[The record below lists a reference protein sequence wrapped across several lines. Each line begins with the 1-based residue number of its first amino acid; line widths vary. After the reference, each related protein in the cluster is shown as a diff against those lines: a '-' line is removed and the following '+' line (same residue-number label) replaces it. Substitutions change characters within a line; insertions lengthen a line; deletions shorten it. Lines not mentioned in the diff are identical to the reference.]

1 MKLKSFKLTNNI
13 IYYLTAFCLPFVILF
28 LALLAEDITL
38 NGETT
43 ILASDG
49 FHQYVI
55 FAENLRNILHGSD
68 SLFYTFT
75 SGLGL
80 NFYALISYYLGSFF
94 SPLVYFFSLKSMP
107 DAIYLF
113 TLLKVACMG
122 LSSFYSL
129 RQLYPKVLKPFTVI
143 LSTSYALMS
152 FAISQIEINMWL
164 DVFILL
170 PLIILGLHR
179 LLNQKKFV
187 LYYITLTILF
197 IQNYYFGFMVAIFLV
212 LYFHVQVSKEK
223 HWKTIGR
230 QFIDF
235 TIVSILAGL
244 SSCVMLLPTYLDLS
258 THGEKFSTFTEW
270 FTENSWFLDLFAKNF
285 VGSYDTTKFG
295 SIPMIYVGIFPLIL
309 AIIFFTIKSIK
320 WQTRLACSVVLL
332 LIIASFYLE
341 PLDLMWQGMHSP
353 NMFLHRYSWTFSIII
368 ILLAAETLSHLK
380 ELIVK
385 HYLIGIIPLVVG
397 FLATTLLKSHYQFL
411 EAPQII
417 ITFSFLMAYAI
428 ILTSYAKQYL
438 TFNLF
443 VSFTLLFTL
452 FEISLNTYYQIN
464 ALNNEWVF
472 PSRQSYELHLTDTEQ
487 LIQKAN
493 KLKTTFYRTE
503 ELLPQTGN
511 DSMKYNYHGISQFSS
526 IRNTTSSSTLD
537 RLGFKSTGT
546 NLNLRYQNNTLLMDS
561 LFAVKYNLSETDV
574 NKFGF
579 HYVSDSGDT
588 SLYENQYASQLAIL
602 TNGLYKDVDFS
613 VNTLDNQTNLIN
625 NLTGLSER
633 YFTRVASQLTGGAN
647 LLNGRVTS
655 SNDDELNAHANYDL
669 TVAPN
674 TQLYVSVPNITFSNE
689 NSQKV
694 QITVNGRTVDYTTDN
709 AYTFFDLGYFE
720 DSQVL
725 RVTLTF
731 PENNQ
736 VSFNQPNFYA
746 LDIANYQ
753 KAMTII
759 DNQNVKVTTHKNTVT
774 ATYKTNKTSSL
785 FFTIPYD
792 KGWTATQNGQ
802 KITLSKAQDGF
813 MKVDVKPGK
822 GKVIL
827 TYVPTGFKEGVVLS
841 LIGITL
847 FASYNTVRKRKKQ
860 KEVR

>member
-1 MKLKSFKLTNNI
+1 MKLKSFKLTNNT
-13 IYYLTAFCLPFVILF
+13 IYYLTAFFLPFVILF
-28 LALLAEDITL
+28 LALLAENISF

-94 SPLVYFFSLKSMP
+94 SPFVYFFSLKSMP

-122 LSSFYSL
+122 LTSFYSL

-143 LSTSYALMS
+143 LSSSYALMS

-170 PLIILGLHR
+170 PLIILGLNR
-179 LLNQKKFV
+179 LLNQKKFI
-187 LYYITLTILF
+187 LYYLTLTILF
-197 IQNYYFGFMVAIFLV
+197 IQNYYFGYMVAIFLV
-212 LYFHVQVSKEK
+212 LYFLVQISKEN
-223 HWKTIGR
+223 HWKIRGR
-230 QFIDF
+230 QFVDF
-235 TIVSILAGL
+235 TVVSILAGL

-285 VGSYDTTKFG
+285 VGAYDTTKFG

-320 WQTRLACSVVLL
+320 WQTRLAYGIVLL

-353 NMFLHRYSWTFSIII
+353 NMFLHRYSWAFSLMV
-368 ILLAAETLSHLK
+368 ILLAAETLSRLK
-380 ELIVK
+380 ELTVK
-385 HYLIGIIPLVVG
+385 HYLIGIVPLGLG
-397 FLATTLLKSHYQFL
+397 FLTTVLLKNHYQFL
-411 EAPQII
+411 ETPQII
-417 ITFSFLMAYAI
+417 ITFSFLAAYTI
-428 ILTSYAKQYL
+428 ILISYAKQYL

-443 VSFTLLFTL
+443 ISFTLLFTV
-452 FEISLNTYYQIN
+452 FETSLNTYYQIT
-464 ALNNEWVF
+464 ALNSEWVF
-472 PSRQSYELHLTDTEQ
+472 PSRQSYELNLTDTEK
-487 LIQKAN
+487 LIQKSQ
-493 KLKTTFYRTE
+493 KLNTTFYRTE

-579 HYVSDSGDT
+579 RYLDNSGNT

-602 TNGLYKDVDFS
+602 TNGLYKDIDFS
-613 VNTLDNQTNLIN
+613 VNTLDNQTNWMN
-625 NLTGLSER
+625 NLTGLSEK
-633 YFTRVASQLTGGAN
+633 YFTRVASQLSGGAN
-647 LLNGRVTS
+647 LLNGRVTT
-655 SNDDELNAHANYDL
+655 SNDGQLNSHADYNL

-674 TQLYVSVPNITFSNE
+674 TQLYISVPNITFSNE

-694 QITVNGRTVDYTTDN
+694 QITVNGKMAEYTTDN

-720 DSQVL
+720 DSQTL
-725 RVTLTF
+725 YVTLSF

-746 LDIANYQ
+746 LDTTSYQ
-753 KAMTII
+753 KAMEII
-759 DNQNVKVTTHKNTVT
+759 NRQKVKVTTNKNTVT
-774 ATYKTNKTSSL
+774 ATYKADKASSL
-785 FFTIPYD
+785 LFTIPYD

-813 MKVDVKPGK
+813 MKVDVKSGK
-822 GKVIL
+822 GKIIL
-827 TYVPTGFKEGVVLS
+827 TYLPTGFKEGVMLS
-841 LIGITL
+841 SVGLLL
-847 FASYNTVRKRKKQ
+847 FICYNIARKRKK
-860 KEVR
+860 

>member
-1 MKLKSFKLTNNI
+1 MKLKSFKLTNNT
-13 IYYLTAFCLPFVILF
+13 IYYLIAFFLPFVILF
-28 LALLAEDITL
+28 LALLAENISF

-94 SPLVYFFSLKSMP
+94 SPFVYFFSLKSMP

-122 LSSFYSL
+122 LTSFYSL

-143 LSTSYALMS
+143 LSSSYALMS

-170 PLIILGLHR
+170 PLIILGLNR
-179 LLNQKKFV
+179 LLNQKKFI
-187 LYYITLTILF
+187 LYYLTLTILF
-197 IQNYYFGFMVAIFLV
+197 IQNYYFGYMVAIFLV
-212 LYFHVQVSKEK
+212 LYFLVQISKEN
-223 HWKTIGR
+223 HWKIRGR
-230 QFIDF
+230 QFVDF
-235 TIVSILAGL
+235 TVVSILAGL
-244 SSCVMLLPTYLDLS
+244 SSCVMLLSTYLDLS

-285 VGSYDTTKFG
+285 VGAYDTTKFG

-320 WQTRLACSVVLL
+320 WQTRLASGIVLL

-353 NMFLHRYSWTFSIII
+353 NMFLHRYSWAFSLMV
-368 ILLAAETLSHLK
+368 ILLAAETLSRLK
-380 ELIVK
+380 ELTVK
-385 HYLIGIIPLVVG
+385 HYLIGIVPLGLG
-397 FLATTLLKSHYQFL
+397 FLATVLLKNHYQFL

-417 ITFSFLMAYAI
+417 ITFSFLAAYTI
-428 ILTSYAKQYL
+428 ILISYAKQYL

-443 VSFTLLFTL
+443 ISFTLLFTV
-452 FEISLNTYYQIN
+452 FETSLNTYYQIT
-464 ALNNEWVF
+464 ALNSEWVF
-472 PSRQSYELHLTDTEQ
+472 PSRQSYELNLTDTEK
-487 LIQKAN
+487 LIQKSQ
-493 KLKTTFYRTE
+493 KLNTTFYRTE

-579 HYVSDSGDT
+579 RYLDNSGNT

-613 VNTLDNQTNLIN
+613 VNTLDNQTNWMN
-625 NLTGLSER
+625 NLTGLSEK
-633 YFTRVASQLTGGAN
+633 YFTRVPSQLSGGAN
-647 LLNGRVTS
+647 ILNDRVTT
-655 SNDDELNAHANYDL
+655 SNDGQLNSHADYNL

-674 TQLYVSVPNITFSNE
+674 TQLYISVPNITFSNE

-694 QITVNGRTVDYTTDN
+694 QITVNGKTVEYTTDN

-720 DSQVL
+720 DSQTL
-725 RVTLTF
+725 HVTLSF

-746 LDIANYQ
+746 LDTTSYQ
-753 KAMTII
+753 KAMEII
-759 DNQNVKVTTHKNTVT
+759 NRQKVKVTTNKNTVT
-774 ATYKTNKTSSL
+774 ATYKADKASSL
-785 FFTIPYD
+785 LFTIPYD

-813 MKVDVKPGK
+813 MKVDVKSGK
-822 GKVIL
+822 GKVVL
-827 TYVPTGFKEGVVLS
+827 TYLPTGFKEGTMLS
-841 LIGITL
+841 SVGLLL
-847 FASYNTVRKRKKQ
+847 FICYNIARKRKK
-860 KEVR
+860 

>member
-1 MKLKSFKLTNNI
+1 MKLKSFKLTNNT
-13 IYYLTAFCLPFVILF
+13 IYYLTAFFLPFVILF
-28 LALLAEDITL
+28 LALLAENISF

-94 SPLVYFFSLKSMP
+94 SPFVYFFSLKSMP

-122 LSSFYSL
+122 LTSFYSL
-129 RQLYPKVLKPFTVI
+129 RQLYPKVLKPFTVV
-143 LSTSYALMS
+143 LSSSYALMS

-170 PLIILGLHR
+170 PLIILGLNR
-179 LLNQKKFV
+179 LLNQKKFI
-187 LYYITLTILF
+187 LYYLTLTILF
-197 IQNYYFGFMVAIFLV
+197 IQNYYFGYMVAIFLV
-212 LYFHVQVSKEK
+212 LYFLVQISKESRLK
-223 HWKTIGR
+223 VIGR
-230 QFIDF
+230 QLLDF
-235 TIVSILAGL
+235 TAVSTLAGL

-285 VGSYDTTKFG
+285 IGAYDTTKFG
-295 SIPMIYVGIFPLIL
+295 SIPMIYVGILPLIL

-320 WQTRLACSVVLL
+320 WQTRLASGIVLL

-353 NMFLHRYSWTFSIII
+353 NMFLHRYSWAFSLMV
-368 ILLAAETLSHLK
+368 ILLAAETLSRLK
-380 ELIVK
+380 ELTVK
-385 HYLIGIIPLVVG
+385 HYLVGIVPLGLG
-397 FLATTLLKSHYQFL
+397 FLATVLLKNHYQFL

-417 ITFSFLMAYAI
+417 ITFSFLAAYAI
-428 ILTSYAKQYL
+428 ILISYAKQYL

-443 VSFTLLFTL
+443 ISFTLLFTV
-452 FEISLNTYYQIN
+452 FETSLNTYYQIT

-472 PSRQSYELHLTDTEQ
+472 PSRQSYELNLTDTEK
-487 LIQKAN
+487 LIQKSQSLN
-493 KLKTTFYRTE
+493 TTFYRTE
-503 ELLPQTGN
+503 ELIPQTGN

-579 HYVSDSGDT
+579 RYLDNSGNT

-613 VNTLDNQTNLIN
+613 VNTLDNQTNWMN
-625 NLTGLSER
+625 NLTGLSEK
-633 YFTRVASQLTGGAN
+633 YFTRVASQLSGGVN
-647 LLNGRVTS
+647 LLNGRVTT
-655 SNDDELNAHANYDL
+655 SNDGQLNSHADYNL

-674 TQLYVSVPNITFSNE
+674 TQLYISVPNITFSNE

-694 QITVNGRTVDYTTDN
+694 QITVNGKTAEYTTDN

-720 DSQVL
+720 DSQTL
-725 RVTLTF
+725 HVTLSF

-746 LDIANYQ
+746 LDTTSYQ
-753 KAMTII
+753 KAMEII
-759 DNQNVKVTTHKNTVT
+759 NHQKVKVTTNKNTVT
-774 ATYKTNKTSSL
+774 ATYKADKASSL
-785 FFTIPYD
+785 LFTIPYD
-792 KGWTATQNGQ
+792 KGWTATQNGK

-813 MKVDVKPGK
+813 MKVDVKSGK
-822 GKVIL
+822 GKLIL
-827 TYVPTGFKEGVVLS
+827 TYLPTGFKEGAMLS
-841 LIGITL
+841 SVGLLL
-847 FASYNTVRKRKKQ
+847 FICYNIARKRKK
-860 KEVR
+860 

>member
-1 MKLKSFKLTNNI
+1 MKLKSFKLTNNT
-13 IYYLTAFCLPFVILF
+13 IYYLTAFFLPFVILF
-28 LALLAEDITL
+28 LALLAENISF

-94 SPLVYFFSLKSMP
+94 SPFVYFFSLKSMP

-122 LSSFYSL
+122 LTSFYSL

-143 LSTSYALMS
+143 LSSSYALMS

-170 PLIILGLHR
+170 PLIILGLNR
-179 LLNQKKFV
+179 LLNQKKFI
-187 LYYITLTILF
+187 LYYLTLTILF
-197 IQNYYFGFMVAIFLV
+197 IQNYYFGYMVAIFLV
-212 LYFHVQVSKEK
+212 LYFLVQISKEN
-223 HWKTIGR
+223 HWKIRGR
-230 QFIDF
+230 QFVDF
-235 TIVSILAGL
+235 TVVSILAGL

-285 VGSYDTTKFG
+285 VGAYDTTKFG

-309 AIIFFTIKSIK
+309 AIIFFIIKSIK
-320 WQTRLACSVVLL
+320 WQTRLAYGIVLL

-353 NMFLHRYSWTFSIII
+353 NMFLHRYSWAFSLIV
-368 ILLAAETLSHLK
+368 ILLAAETLSRLK
-380 ELIVK
+380 ELTVK
-385 HYLIGIIPLVVG
+385 HYLIGIVPLGLG
-397 FLATTLLKSHYQFL
+397 FLTTVLLKNHYQFL
-411 EAPQII
+411 ETPQII
-417 ITFSFLMAYAI
+417 ITFSFLAAYTI
-428 ILTSYAKQYL
+428 ILISYAKQYL

-443 VSFTLLFTL
+443 ISFTLLFTV
-452 FEISLNTYYQIN
+452 FETSLNTYYQIT
-464 ALNNEWVF
+464 ALNSEWVF
-472 PSRQSYELHLTDTEQ
+472 PSRQSYELNLTDTEK
-487 LIQKAN
+487 LIQKSQ
-493 KLKTTFYRTE
+493 KLNTTFYRTE

-579 HYVSDSGDT
+579 RYLDNSGNT

-602 TNGLYKDVDFS
+602 TNGLYKDIDFS
-613 VNTLDNQTNLIN
+613 VNTLDNQTNWMN
-625 NLTGLSER
+625 NLTGLSEK
-633 YFTRVASQLTGGAN
+633 YFTRVASQLSGGAN
-647 LLNGRVTS
+647 LLNGRVTT
-655 SNDDELNAHANYDL
+655 SNDGQLNSHADYNL

-674 TQLYVSVPNITFSNE
+674 TQLYISVPNITFSNE

-694 QITVNGRTVDYTTDN
+694 QITVNGKMAEYTTDN

-720 DSQVL
+720 DSQTL
-725 RVTLTF
+725 YVTLSF

-746 LDIANYQ
+746 LDTTSYQ
-753 KAMTII
+753 KAMEII
-759 DNQNVKVTTHKNTVT
+759 NRQKVKVTTNKNTVT
-774 ATYKTNKTSSL
+774 ATYKADKASSL
-785 FFTIPYD
+785 LFTIPYD

-813 MKVDVKPGK
+813 MKVDVKSGK

-827 TYVPTGFKEGVVLS
+827 TYLPTGFKEGTMLS
-841 LIGITL
+841 SVGLLL
-847 FASYNTVRKRKKQ
+847 FICYNIARKRKK
-860 KEVR
+860 

>member
-1 MKLKSFKLTNNI
+1 MTFKSFKLTNNT
-13 IYYLTAFCLPFVILF
+13 IYYLTAFFLPFVILF
-28 LALLAEDITL
+28 LALLAENISF

-94 SPLVYFFSLKSMP
+94 SPFVYFFSLKSMP

-122 LSSFYSL
+122 LTSFYSL

-143 LSTSYALMS
+143 LSSSYALMS

-170 PLIILGLHR
+170 PLIILGLNR
-179 LLNQKKFV
+179 LLNQKKFI
-187 LYYITLTILF
+187 LYYLTLTILF
-197 IQNYYFGFMVAIFLV
+197 IQNYYFGYMVAIFLV
-212 LYFHVQVSKEK
+212 LYFLVQISKEN
-223 HWKTIGR
+223 HWKIRGR
-230 QFIDF
+230 QFVDF
-235 TIVSILAGL
+235 TVVSILAGL

-285 VGSYDTTKFG
+285 VGAYDTTKFG

-309 AIIFFTIKSIK
+309 AIIFFIIKSIK
-320 WQTRLACSVVLL
+320 WQTRLAYGIVLL

-353 NMFLHRYSWTFSIII
+353 NMFLHRYSWAFSLIV
-368 ILLAAETLSHLK
+368 ILLAAETLSRLK
-380 ELIVK
+380 ELTVK
-385 HYLIGIIPLVVG
+385 HYLIGIVPLGLG
-397 FLATTLLKSHYQFL
+397 FLTTVLLKNHYQFL
-411 EAPQII
+411 ETPQII
-417 ITFSFLMAYAI
+417 ITFSFLAAYTI
-428 ILTSYAKQYL
+428 ILISYAKQYL

-443 VSFTLLFTL
+443 ISFTLLFTV
-452 FEISLNTYYQIN
+452 FETSLNTYYQIT
-464 ALNNEWVF
+464 ALNSEWVF
-472 PSRQSYELHLTDTEQ
+472 PSRQSYELNLTDTEK
-487 LIQKAN
+487 LIQKSQ
-493 KLKTTFYRTE
+493 KLNTTFYRTE

-579 HYVSDSGDT
+579 RYLDNSGNT

-602 TNGLYKDVDFS
+602 TNGLYKDIDFS
-613 VNTLDNQTNLIN
+613 VNTLDNQTNWMN
-625 NLTGLSER
+625 NLTGLSEK
-633 YFTRVASQLTGGAN
+633 YFTRVASQLSGGAN
-647 LLNGRVTS
+647 LLNGRVTT
-655 SNDDELNAHANYDL
+655 SNDGQLNSHADYNL

-674 TQLYVSVPNITFSNE
+674 TQLYISVPNITFSNE

-694 QITVNGRTVDYTTDN
+694 QITVNGKMAEYTTDN

-720 DSQVL
+720 DSQTL
-725 RVTLTF
+725 YVTLSF

-746 LDIANYQ
+746 LDTTSYQ
-753 KAMTII
+753 KAMEII
-759 DNQNVKVTTHKNTVT
+759 NRQKVKVTTNKNTVT
-774 ATYKTNKTSSL
+774 ATYKADKASSL
-785 FFTIPYD
+785 LFTIPYD

-813 MKVDVKPGK
+813 MKVDVKSGK

-827 TYVPTGFKEGVVLS
+827 TYLPTGFKEGTMLS
-841 LIGITL
+841 SVGLLL
-847 FASYNTVRKRKKQ
+847 FICYNIARKRKK
-860 KEVR
+860 

>member
-1 MKLKSFKLTNNI
+1 MKLKSFKLTNNT
-13 IYYLTAFCLPFVILF
+13 IYYLTAFFLPFVILF
-28 LALLAEDITL
+28 LALLAENISF

-94 SPLVYFFSLKSMP
+94 SPFVYFFSLKSMP
-107 DAIYLF
+107 NAIYLF

-122 LSSFYSL
+122 LTSFYSL

-143 LSTSYALMS
+143 LSSSYALMS

-170 PLIILGLHR
+170 PLIILGLNR
-179 LLNQKKFV
+179 LLNQKKFI
-187 LYYITLTILF
+187 LYYLTLTILF
-197 IQNYYFGFMVAIFLV
+197 IQNYYFGYMVAIFLV
-212 LYFHVQVSKEK
+212 LYFLVQISKESRLK
-223 HWKTIGR
+223 VIGR
-230 QFIDF
+230 QFVDF
-235 TIVSILAGL
+235 TVVSILAGV

-285 VGSYDTTKFG
+285 VGAYDTTKFG

-320 WQTRLACSVVLL
+320 WQTRLAYSIVLL

-353 NMFLHRYSWTFSIII
+353 NMFLHRYSWAFSLMV
-368 ILLAAETLSHLK
+368 ILLAAKTLSRLK
-380 ELIVK
+380 ELTVK
-385 HYLIGIIPLVVG
+385 HYLIGIVPLGLG
-397 FLATTLLKSHYQFL
+397 FLTTVLLKNHYQFL

-417 ITFSFLMAYAI
+417 ITFSFLAAYTI
-428 ILTSYAKQYL
+428 ILISYAKQYL

-443 VSFTLLFTL
+443 ISFTLLFTV
-452 FEISLNTYYQIN
+452 FETSLNTYYQIT
-464 ALNNEWVF
+464 ALNSEWVF
-472 PSRQSYELHLTDTEQ
+472 PSRQSYELNLTDTEK
-487 LIQKAN
+487 LIQKSQ
-493 KLKTTFYRTE
+493 KLNTTFYRTE

-579 HYVSDSGDT
+579 RYLDNSGNT

-602 TNGLYKDVDFS
+602 TNGLYKDIDFS
-613 VNTLDNQTNLIN
+613 VNTLDNQTNWMN
-625 NLTGLSER
+625 NLTGLSEK
-633 YFTRVASQLTGGAN
+633 YFTRVASQLSGGAN
-647 LLNGRVTS
+647 LLNGRVTT
-655 SNDDELNAHANYDL
+655 SNDGQLNSHADYNL

-674 TQLYVSVPNITFSNE
+674 TQLYISVPNITFSNE

-694 QITVNGRTVDYTTDN
+694 QITVNGKTAEYTTDN

-720 DSQVL
+720 DSQTL
-725 RVTLTF
+725 HVTLSF

-736 VSFNQPNFYA
+736 VSFNQSNFYA
-746 LDIANYQ
+746 LDTTSYQ
-753 KAMTII
+753 KAMEII
-759 DNQNVKVTTHKNTVT
+759 NRQKVKVTTNKNTVT
-774 ATYKTNKTSSL
+774 ATYKADKASSL
-785 FFTIPYD
+785 LFTIPYD

-813 MKVDVKPGK
+813 MKVDVKSGK
-822 GKVIL
+822 GKVVL
-827 TYVPTGFKEGVVLS
+827 TYLPTGFKEGVMLS
-841 LIGITL
+841 SVGLLL
-847 FASYNTVRKRKKQ
+847 FICYNIARKRKK
-860 KEVR
+860 

>member
-1 MKLKSFKLTNNI
+1 MTFKSFKLTKNKL
-13 IYYLTAFCLPFVILF
+13 YYAAAFCLPLFILF
-28 LALLAEDITL
+28 FALLAENITF
-38 NGETT
+38 NSETT

-68 SLFYTFT
+68 SIFYTFT

-94 SPLVYFFSLKSMP
+94 SPLVYFFSLKTMP

-122 LSSFYSL
+122 LSCFYSL
-129 RQLYPKVLKPFTVI
+129 RKLYPKVLESFTII

-170 PLIILGLHR
+170 PLIILGLNR
-179 LLNQKKFV
+179 LIFQKRFI
-187 LYYITLTILF
+187 LYYVSLTILF
-197 IQNYYFGFMVAIFLV
+197 IQNYYFGFMVAIFLT
-212 LYFHVQVSKEK
+212 LYFLVQLSKNTT
-223 HWKTIGR
+223 WKVIGR

-235 TIVSILAGL
+235 TVVSILAGL

-285 VGSYDTTKFG
+285 VGAYDTTKFG

-320 WQTRLACSVVLL
+320 WQTRLAYGIVLL

-353 NMFLHRYSWTFSIII
+353 NMFLHRYSWAFSLMV
-368 ILLAAETLSHLK
+368 ILLAAETLSRLK
-380 ELIVK
+380 ELTVK
-385 HYLIGIIPLVVG
+385 HYLIGIVPLGLG
-397 FLATTLLKSHYQFL
+397 FLTTVLLKNHYQFL

-417 ITFSFLMAYAI
+417 ITFSFLAAYTI
-428 ILTSYAKQYL
+428 ILISYAKQYL

-443 VSFTLLFTL
+443 ISFTLLFTV
-452 FEISLNTYYQIN
+452 FETSLNTYYQIT
-464 ALNNEWVF
+464 ALNSEWVF
-472 PSRQSYELHLTDTEQ
+472 PSRQSYELNLTDTEK
-487 LIQKAN
+487 LIQKSQ
-493 KLKTTFYRTE
+493 KLNTTFYRTE

-579 HYVSDSGDT
+579 RYLDNSGNT

-602 TNGLYKDVDFS
+602 TNGLYKDIDFS
-613 VNTLDNQTNLIN
+613 VNTLDNQTNWMN
-625 NLTGLSER
+625 NLTGLSEK
-633 YFTRVASQLTGGAN
+633 YFTRVASQLSGGAN
-647 LLNGRVTS
+647 LLNGRVTT
-655 SNDDELNAHANYDL
+655 SNDGQLNSHADYNL

-674 TQLYVSVPNITFSNE
+674 TQLYISVPNITFSNE

-694 QITVNGRTVDYTTDN
+694 QITVNGKMAEYTTDN

-720 DSQVL
+720 DSQTL
-725 RVTLTF
+725 HVTLSF

-746 LDIANYQ
+746 LDTTSYQ
-753 KAMTII
+753 KAMEII
-759 DNQNVKVTTHKNTVT
+759 NRQKVKVTTNKNTVT
-774 ATYKTNKTSSL
+774 ATYKADKASSL
-785 FFTIPYD
+785 LFTIPYD

-813 MKVDVKPGK
+813 MKVDVESGK
-822 GKVIL
+822 GKVVL
-827 TYVPTGFKEGVVLS
+827 TYLPTGFKEGVMLS
-841 LIGITL
+841 SVGLLL
-847 FASYNTVRKRKKQ
+847 FICYNIARKRKK
-860 KEVR
+860 

>member
-1 MKLKSFKLTNNI
+1 MKLKSFKLTNNT
-13 IYYLTAFCLPFVILF
+13 IYYLTAFFLPFVILF
-28 LALLAEDITL
+28 LALLAENISF

-94 SPLVYFFSLKSMP
+94 SPFVYFFSLKSMP

-122 LSSFYSL
+122 LTSFYSL
-129 RQLYPKVLKPFTVI
+129 RQLYSKVLKPFTVI
-143 LSTSYALMS
+143 LSSSYALMS

-170 PLIILGLHR
+170 PLIILGLNR
-179 LLNQKKFV
+179 LLNQKKFI
-187 LYYITLTILF
+187 LYYLTLTILF
-197 IQNYYFGFMVAIFLV
+197 IQNYYFGYMVAIFLV
-212 LYFHVQVSKEK
+212 LYFLVQISKEN
-223 HWKTIGR
+223 HWKIRGR
-230 QFIDF
+230 QFVDF
-235 TIVSILAGL
+235 TVVSILAGL

-285 VGSYDTTKFG
+285 VGAYDTTKFG

-320 WQTRLACSVVLL
+320 WQTRLAYGIVLL

-353 NMFLHRYSWTFSIII
+353 NMFLHRYSWAFSLMV
-368 ILLAAETLSHLK
+368 ILLAAETLSRLK
-380 ELIVK
+380 ELTVK
-385 HYLIGIIPLVVG
+385 HYLIGIVPLGLG
-397 FLATTLLKSHYQFL
+397 FLTTVLLKNHYQFL

-417 ITFSFLMAYAI
+417 ITFSFLAAYTI
-428 ILTSYAKQYL
+428 ILISYAKQYL

-443 VSFTLLFTL
+443 ISFTLLFTV
-452 FEISLNTYYQIN
+452 FETSLNTYYQIT
-464 ALNNEWVF
+464 ALNSEWVF
-472 PSRQSYELHLTDTEQ
+472 PSRQSYELNLTDTEK
-487 LIQKAN
+487 LIQKSQ
-493 KLKTTFYRTE
+493 KLNTTFYRTE

-579 HYVSDSGDT
+579 RYLDNSGNT

-602 TNGLYKDVDFS
+602 TNGLYKDIDFS
-613 VNTLDNQTNLIN
+613 VNTLDNQTNWMN
-625 NLTGLSER
+625 NLTGLSEK
-633 YFTRVASQLTGGAN
+633 YFTRVTSQLSGGAN
-647 LLNGRVTS
+647 LLNGRVTT
-655 SNDDELNAHANYDL
+655 SNDGQLNSHADYNL

-674 TQLYVSVPNITFSNE
+674 TQLYISVPNITFSNE

-694 QITVNGRTVDYTTDN
+694 QITVNGKMAEYTTDN

-720 DSQVL
+720 DSQTL
-725 RVTLTF
+725 HVTLSF

-746 LDIANYQ
+746 LDTTSYQ
-753 KAMTII
+753 KAMEII
-759 DNQNVKVTTHKNTVT
+759 NRQKVKVTTNKNTVT
-774 ATYKTNKTSSL
+774 ATYKADKASSL
-785 FFTIPYD
+785 LFTIPYD

-813 MKVDVKPGK
+813 MKVDVKSGK
-822 GKVIL
+822 GKVVL
-827 TYVPTGFKEGVVLS
+827 TYLPTGFKEGTMLS
-841 LIGITL
+841 SVGLLL
-847 FASYNTVRKRKKQ
+847 FICYNIARKRKK
-860 KEVR
+860 

>member
-1 MKLKSFKLTNNI
+1 MKLKSFKLTNNT
-13 IYYLTAFCLPFVILF
+13 IYYLTAFFLPFVILF
-28 LALLAEDITL
+28 LALLAENISF

-94 SPLVYFFSLKSMP
+94 SPFVYFFSLKSMP

-122 LSSFYSL
+122 LTSFYSL

-143 LSTSYALMS
+143 LSSSYALMS

-170 PLIILGLHR
+170 PLIILGLNR
-179 LLNQKKFV
+179 LLNQKKFI
-187 LYYITLTILF
+187 LYYLTLTILF
-197 IQNYYFGFMVAIFLV
+197 IQNYYFGYMVAIFLV
-212 LYFHVQVSKEK
+212 LYFLVQISKEN
-223 HWKTIGR
+223 HWKIRGR
-230 QFIDF
+230 QFVDF
-235 TIVSILAGL
+235 TVVSILAGL

-285 VGSYDTTKFG
+285 VGAYDTTKFG

-320 WQTRLACSVVLL
+320 WQTRLAYGIVLL

-353 NMFLHRYSWTFSIII
+353 NMFLHRYSWAFSLMV
-368 ILLAAETLSHLK
+368 ILLAAETLSRLK
-380 ELIVK
+380 ELTVK
-385 HYLIGIIPLVVG
+385 HYLIGIVPLGLG
-397 FLATTLLKSHYQFL
+397 FLTTVLLKNHYQFL

-417 ITFSFLMAYAI
+417 ITFSFLAAYTI
-428 ILTSYAKQYL
+428 ILISYAKQYL

-443 VSFTLLFTL
+443 ISFTLLFTV
-452 FEISLNTYYQIN
+452 FETSLNTYYQIT
-464 ALNNEWVF
+464 ALNSEWVF
-472 PSRQSYELHLTDTEQ
+472 PSRQSYELNLTDTEK
-487 LIQKAN
+487 LIQKSQ
-493 KLKTTFYRTE
+493 KLNTTFYRTE

-579 HYVSDSGDT
+579 RYLDNSGNT

-602 TNGLYKDVDFS
+602 TNGLYKDIDFS
-613 VNTLDNQTNLIN
+613 VNTLDNQTNWMN
-625 NLTGLSER
+625 NLTGLSEK
-633 YFTRVASQLTGGAN
+633 YFTRVASQLSGGAN
-647 LLNGRVTS
+647 LLNGRVTT
-655 SNDDELNAHANYDL
+655 SNDGQLNSHADYNL

-674 TQLYVSVPNITFSNE
+674 TQLYISVPNITFSNE

-694 QITVNGRTVDYTTDN
+694 QITVNGKMAEYTTDN

-720 DSQVL
+720 DSQTL
-725 RVTLTF
+725 HVTLSF

-746 LDIANYQ
+746 LDTTSYQ
-753 KAMTII
+753 KAMEII
-759 DNQNVKVTTHKNTVT
+759 NRQKVKVTTNKNTVT
-774 ATYKTNKTSSL
+774 ATYKADKASSL
-785 FFTIPYD
+785 LFTIPYD

-813 MKVDVKPGK
+813 MKVDVKSGK
-822 GKVIL
+822 SKVIL
-827 TYVPTGFKEGVVLS
+827 TYLPTGFKEGTMLS
-841 LIGITL
+841 SVGLLL
-847 FASYNTVRKRKKQ
+847 FICYNIARKRKK
-860 KEVR
+860 

>member
-1 MKLKSFKLTNNI
+1 MKLKSFKLTNNT
-13 IYYLTAFCLPFVILF
+13 IYYLTAFFLPFVILF
-28 LALLAEDITL
+28 LALLAENISF

-94 SPLVYFFSLKSMP
+94 SPFVYFFSLKSMP

-122 LSSFYSL
+122 LTSFYSL

-143 LSTSYALMS
+143 LSSSYALMS

-170 PLIILGLHR
+170 PLIILGLNR
-179 LLNQKKFV
+179 LLNQKKFI
-187 LYYITLTILF
+187 LYYLTLTILF
-197 IQNYYFGFMVAIFLV
+197 IQNYYFGYMVAIFLV
-212 LYFHVQVSKEK
+212 LYFLVQISKEN
-223 HWKTIGR
+223 HWKIRGR
-230 QFIDF
+230 QFVDF
-235 TIVSILAGL
+235 TVVSILAGL

-285 VGSYDTTKFG
+285 VGAYDTTKFG

-320 WQTRLACSVVLL
+320 WQTRLAYGIVLL

-353 NMFLHRYSWTFSIII
+353 NMFLHRYSWAFSLMV
-368 ILLAAETLSHLK
+368 ILLAAETLSRLK
-380 ELIVK
+380 ELTVK
-385 HYLIGIIPLVVG
+385 HYLIGIVPLGLG
-397 FLATTLLKSHYQFL
+397 FLTTVLLKNHYQFL

-417 ITFSFLMAYAI
+417 ITFSFLAAYTI
-428 ILTSYAKQYL
+428 ILISYAKQYL

-443 VSFTLLFTL
+443 ISFTLLFTV
-452 FEISLNTYYQIN
+452 FETSLNTYYQIT
-464 ALNNEWVF
+464 ALNSEWVF
-472 PSRQSYELHLTDTEQ
+472 PSRQSYELNLTDTEK
-487 LIQKAN
+487 LIQKSQ
-493 KLKTTFYRTE
+493 KLNTTFYRTE

-561 LFAVKYNLSETDV
+561 LFAVKYNLSETDI

-579 HYVSDSGDT
+579 RYLDNSGNT

-602 TNGLYKDVDFS
+602 TNGLYKDIDFS
-613 VNTLDNQTNLIN
+613 VNTLDNQTNWMN
-625 NLTGLSER
+625 NLTGLSEK
-633 YFTRVASQLTGGAN
+633 YFTRVASQLSGGAN
-647 LLNGRVTS
+647 LLNGRVTT
-655 SNDDELNAHANYDL
+655 SNDGQLNSHADYNL

-674 TQLYVSVPNITFSNE
+674 TQLYISVPNITFSNE

-694 QITVNGRTVDYTTDN
+694 QITVNGKMAEYTTDN

-720 DSQVL
+720 DSQTL
-725 RVTLTF
+725 HVTLSF

-746 LDIANYQ
+746 LDTTSYQ
-753 KAMTII
+753 KAMEII
-759 DNQNVKVTTHKNTVT
+759 NRQKVKVTTNKNTVT
-774 ATYKTNKTSSL
+774 ATYKADKASSL
-785 FFTIPYD
+785 LFTIPYD

-813 MKVDVKPGK
+813 MKVDVKSGK
-822 GKVIL
+822 GKVVL
-827 TYVPTGFKEGVVLS
+827 TYLPTGFKEGTMLS
-841 LIGITL
+841 SVGLLL
-847 FASYNTVRKRKKQ
+847 FICYNIARKRKK
-860 KEVR
+860 

>member
-1 MKLKSFKLTNNI
+1 MKLKSFKLTNNT
-13 IYYLTAFCLPFVILF
+13 IYYLTAFFLPFVILF
-28 LALLAEDITL
+28 LALLAENISF

-94 SPLVYFFSLKSMP
+94 SPFVYFFSLKSMP

-122 LSSFYSL
+122 LTSFYSL

-143 LSTSYALMS
+143 LSSSYALMS

-170 PLIILGLHR
+170 PLIILGLNR
-179 LLNQKKFV
+179 LLNQKKFI
-187 LYYITLTILF
+187 LYYLTLTILF
-197 IQNYYFGFMVAIFLV
+197 IQNYYFGYMVAIFLV
-212 LYFHVQVSKEK
+212 LYFLVQISKEN
-223 HWKTIGR
+223 HWKIRGR
-230 QFIDF
+230 QFVDF
-235 TIVSILAGL
+235 TVVSILAGL

-285 VGSYDTTKFG
+285 VGAYDTTKFG

-320 WQTRLACSVVLL
+320 WQTRLAYGIVLL

-353 NMFLHRYSWTFSIII
+353 NMFLHRYSWAFSLIV
-368 ILLAAETLSHLK
+368 ILLAAETLSRLK
-380 ELIVK
+380 ELTVK
-385 HYLIGIIPLVVG
+385 HYLIGIVPLGLG
-397 FLATTLLKSHYQFL
+397 FLTTVLLKNHYQFL

-417 ITFSFLMAYAI
+417 ITFSFLAAYTI
-428 ILTSYAKQYL
+428 ILISYAKQYL

-443 VSFTLLFTL
+443 ISFTLLFTV
-452 FEISLNTYYQIN
+452 FETSLNTYYQIT
-464 ALNNEWVF
+464 ALNSEWVF
-472 PSRQSYELHLTDTEQ
+472 PSRQSYELNLTDTEK
-487 LIQKAN
+487 LIQKSQ
-493 KLKTTFYRTE
+493 KLNTTFYRTE

-579 HYVSDSGDT
+579 RYLDNSGNT

-602 TNGLYKDVDFS
+602 TNGLYKDIDFS
-613 VNTLDNQTNLIN
+613 VNTLDNQTNWMN
-625 NLTGLSER
+625 NLTGLSEK
-633 YFTRVASQLTGGAN
+633 YFTRVASQLSGGAN
-647 LLNGRVTS
+647 LLNGRVTT
-655 SNDDELNAHANYDL
+655 SNDGQLKSHADYNL

-674 TQLYVSVPNITFSNE
+674 TQLYISVPNITFSNE

-694 QITVNGRTVDYTTDN
+694 QITVNGKMAEYTTDN

-720 DSQVL
+720 DSQTL
-725 RVTLTF
+725 HVTLSF

-746 LDIANYQ
+746 LDTTSYQ
-753 KAMTII
+753 KAMEII
-759 DNQNVKVTTHKNTVT
+759 NRQKVKVTTNKNTVT
-774 ATYKTNKTSSL
+774 ATYKADKASSL
-785 FFTIPYD
+785 LFTIPYD

-813 MKVDVKPGK
+813 MKVDVESGK
-822 GKVIL
+822 GKVVL
-827 TYVPTGFKEGVVLS
+827 TYLPTGFKEGTMLS
-841 LIGITL
+841 SVGLLL
-847 FASYNTVRKRKKQ
+847 FICYNIARKRKK
-860 KEVR
+860 